1 MNAVNDFCSQ
11 VALNGRCGAGNK
23 TACDVCDLAAA
34 NAQEHI
40 LGNVACFCKCIK
52 RRLRRLPAQ
61 ALIVQSLLREGLCTR
76 GKLAGGDIYLVDLKD
91 RDQSAIGMAR
101 PRLALALKVIGV
113 RQSEFQ
119 RLKKRSG
126 CLL

>member
-11 VALNGRCGAGNK
+11 VALNGRCGAGSK
-23 TACDVCDLAAA
+23 TACDECDLAAA

-40 LGNVACFCKCIK
+40 LGNMACFCKYIK
-52 RRLRRLPAQ
+52 RRLRRLSAQ
-61 ALIVQSLLREGLCTR
+61 TLIVQSLLREGLHTR
-76 GKLAGGDIYLVDLKD
+76 GKLAGGDISLVDLKD
-91 RDQSAIGMAR
+91 LDQSAIGMAR

-126 CLL
+126 